1 MASSGLPPG
10 AFRTTIN
17 GRRCTAVPRVAAAIT
32 SSRSSASASSVT
44 AVTTAVSS
52 SSTTAT
58 TPTDGL
64 AAAPAAGTDGDAAE
78 QSSPSKTDPSLIAAT
93 SIATSSG
100 RRVQSPE
107 SSSAS
112 ELPPQPPPAALP
124 SDDTASRLSTA
135 PADVS
140 PPPAPASQSSQVNTS
155 VVASITDT
163 PTSSPESATTTEA
176 ASPELA
182 VGPVATPLL
191 STIESPQTQSD
202 TPAADATGTT
212 STDVASTA
220 IPNSNNN
227 AVQST
232 VAVAGGV
239 IGGVVAISIL
249 AFFIWW
255 ARRRMKRRRRST
267 LLTPLDVVPPS
278 DRDEKRGGGYEIS
291 RGSIGPTPVAVKFKA
306 SLGYNFRRIR
316 DHFRNRTAPSLN
328 LDRGPSQF
336 IDPTTT
342 HSRARSGIIG
352 AGRAAKGRLKDWW
365 ASLSTTLTR
374 RGDDTREKSEG
385 APPRRKASSSQPDF
399 LTLLSM
405 DTGELDRET
414 RRRQANIAHRRNSA
428 APADNFS
435 GGMSLNIGHEN
446 PFSDANAIAH
456 TSANPAPLNTADPFS
471 DSNAIRGPPSAMPP
485 TGASVADTHRS
496 RSNSSAY
503 NYRASRDSAGSL
515 RSVATAATANQRNK
529 FRSDPFDLE
538 RPEFL
543 GGVSSSSS
551 SSTADAV
558 GFNTLTGSQS
568 QQQQQQQQQQ
578 QPNPLPPARAR
589 TRTESFTSRY
599 SMYSKYSSGV
609 SELSSA
615 AAEGTIG
622 WGDPGPDVG
631 PGSAERRW
639 VSSGSGGGGG
649 GGGGGDGS
657 STDMVINGKGGD
669 GAPLPDRNAAGTQ
682 DWMERLANERNVAF
696 GREGQPGSDL
706 RLSGGSSGSVG
717 KAM

>member
-1 MASSGLPPG
+1 MG
-10 AFRTTIN
+10 
-17 GRRCTAVPRVAAAIT
+17 
-32 SSRSSASASSVT
+32 
-44 AVTTAVSS
+44 
-52 SSTTAT
+52 
-58 TPTDGL
+58 
-64 AAAPAAGTDGDAAE
+64 
-78 QSSPSKTDPSLIAAT
+78 PSLVATT
-93 SIATSSG
+93 SIATSSA

-107 SSSAS
+107 SPSAS
-112 ELPPQPPPAALP
+112 EPPPQPPPAALP

-140 PPPAPASQSSQVNTS
+140 PSPAPASQSRQVNTS
-155 VVASITDT
+155 VVTSITDT

-202 TPAADATGTT
+202 TRAADATGTT
-212 STDVASTA
+212 STDVGSTA

-267 LLTPLDVVPPS
+267 LLTPLDVVQPS
-278 DRDEKRGGGYEIS
+278 DRDEKHGGGYEIS
-291 RGSIGPTPVAVKFKA
+291 RGSIGPTPVAVKVKA

-316 DHFRNRTAPSLN
+316 DHFRNRTAPSVN
-328 LDRGPSQF
+328 LDKGPSQF
-336 IDPTTT
+336 ICPTTT

-365 ASLSTTLTR
+365 ASLRTTLTR

-405 DTGELDRET
+405 DTGDLDREA
-414 RRRQANIAHRRNSA
+414 RRRQASIAHRRSSA

-456 TSANPAPLNTADPFS
+456 TSAKPAPLNTADPFS
-471 DSNAIRGPPSAMPP
+471 DSNAIRGPPSAMAP
-485 TGASVADTHRS
+485 TGASVADIRHS
-496 RSNSSAY
+496 RSNSSVY

-551 SSTADAV
+551 TADAV
-558 GFNTLTGSQS
+558 GFNTLRGSQS
-568 QQQQQQQQQQ
+568 QQQQQQQQHQQQQ
-578 QPNPLPPARAR
+578 QPNPLPPTRAR

-599 SMYSKYSSGV
+599 STYSKYSSGV
-609 SELSSA
+609 SELS
-615 AAEGTIG
+615 GN
-622 WGDPGPDVG
+622 
-631 PGSAERRW
+631 
-639 VSSGSGGGGG
+639 GGGGG
-649 GGGGGDGS
+649 GGGGGS
-657 STDMVINGKGGD
+657 STDMVINGKRGD

-682 DWMERLANERNVAF
+682 GWMERLVRERNVAF
-696 GREGQPGSDL
+696 GREGQLGSDL

>member
-1 MASSGLPPG
+1 MG
-10 AFRTTIN
+10 
-17 GRRCTAVPRVAAAIT
+17 
-32 SSRSSASASSVT
+32 
-44 AVTTAVSS
+44 
-52 SSTTAT
+52 
-58 TPTDGL
+58 
-64 AAAPAAGTDGDAAE
+64 
-78 QSSPSKTDPSLIAAT
+78 PSLVATT
-93 SIATSSG
+93 SIATSSA

-107 SSSAS
+107 NPSAS
-112 ELPPQPPPAALP
+112 EPPTQPPPAALP

-135 PADVS
+135 PPDVS
-140 PPPAPASQSSQVNTS
+140 PSPAPASQSRQDNTS

-191 STIESPQTQSD
+191 STIRSPQTQSD

-267 LLTPLDVVPPS
+267 LLTPLDVVQPS

-291 RGSIGPTPVAVKFKA
+291 RGSIGPTPVAVKVKA

-316 DHFRNRTAPSLN
+316 DHFRNRTAPSVN

-336 IDPTTT
+336 IGPTTT
-342 HSRARSGIIG
+342 QSRARSGIIG

-365 ASLSTTLTR
+365 ASLRTTLTR
-374 RGDDTREKSEG
+374 RGDDAREKSEG
-385 APPRRKASSSQPDF
+385 SPPRRKASSSQPDF
-399 LTLLSM
+399 LALLSM
-405 DTGELDRET
+405 DTGELDREA
-414 RRRQANIAHRRNSA
+414 RRRQASIAHRRSSA

-456 TSANPAPLNTADPFS
+456 TSAKPAPLNTADPFS
-471 DSNAIRGPPSAMPP
+471 DSNAIRGPPSAMAP
-485 TGASVADTHRS
+485 TGAPVADIRRS

-551 SSTADAV
+551 SSSSSSTADAV

-589 TRTESFTSRY
+589 TRTASFTSRY
-599 SMYSKYSSGV
+599 STYSKYSSGV
-609 SELSSA
+609 SELV
-615 AAEGTIG
+615 
-622 WGDPGPDVG
+622 VG
-631 PGSAERRW
+631 R
-639 VSSGSGGGGG
+639 
-649 GGGGGDGS
+649 
-657 STDMVINGKGGD
+657 
-669 GAPLPDRNAAGTQ
+669 
-682 DWMERLANERNVAF
+682 
-696 GREGQPGSDL
+696 GRGHHGL
-706 RLSGGSSGSVG
+706 G
-717 KAM
+717 